1 MLRRIGRWLLVN
13 LIYGVIFFAVMCGL
27 TYIVLSWCK

>member
-13 LIYGVIFFAVMCGL
+13 LIYGIILFAVMGGL
-27 TYIVLSWCK
+27 TYLVLSLGK